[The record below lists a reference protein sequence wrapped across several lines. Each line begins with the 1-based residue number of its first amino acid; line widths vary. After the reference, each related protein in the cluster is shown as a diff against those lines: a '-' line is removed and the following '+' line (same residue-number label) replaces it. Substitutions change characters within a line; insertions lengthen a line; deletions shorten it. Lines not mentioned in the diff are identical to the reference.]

1 MATDDEMTLA
11 RARKE
16 VARLQERLKAAET
29 QLAKDRED
37 LWKSGR
43 DAERTVLLLALNAE
57 IAKLER
63 SEIRF
68 IDPTSKGRLHS
79 LLFVRDSIL
88 DPKETD

>member
-1 MATDDEMTLA
+1 
-11 RARKE
+11 
-16 VARLQERLKAAET
+16 
-29 QLAKDRED
+29 
-37 LWKSGR
+37 
-43 DAERTVLLLALNAE
+43 VLLLALNAE

-68 IDPTSKGRLHS
+68 IDPTSKGRLDG